1 LTPVPPFSSNIRV
14 NDAFYAF
21 YLRVVLSAAAYVG
34 LVSAGIWA
42 ATRRADVVRRYCG
55 AHLVAL
61 VLGAAA
67 DVAIV
72 KIALPR
78 GGLPPAYMNAVFLAP
93 IAFFTA
99 FSIWLCHRDE
109 VLRLPAVLAPMAPI
123 VAWGLL
129 VVFGW
134 QTGMG
139 DYDVLGAW
147 FVSAGCG
154 GVDLAAKFG
163 APALSA
169 RPWRAK
175 AVGYPAVLAAVYL
188 LLPAATR

>member
-1 LTPVPPFSSNIRV
+1 M
-14 NDAFYAF
+14 DAFYAF
-21 YLRVVLSAAAYVG
+21 YLRVVAAAAAYVA

-42 ATRRADVVRRYCG
+42 STRRADLVRLYCG
-55 AHLVAL
+55 AHLAAL
-61 VLGAAA
+61 ALGALA

-72 KIALPR
+72 KFALPR

-93 IAFFTA
+93 IVFFTA
-99 FSIWLCHRDE
+99 FSIRLCHRDE
-109 VLRLPAVLAPMAPI
+109 ILRLEGVLVPMAPI

-134 QTGMG
+134 QRGMG
-139 DYDVLGAW
+139 DFDVLGAW

-154 GVDLAAKFG
+154 GIDLAAKFG
-163 APALSA
+163 PPALSA
-169 RPWRAK
+169 RPRRAK
-175 AVGYPAVLAAVYL
+175 AFGYLAVLAAVYV